1 MKIKSAKSTAL
12 LAVFLLISSQAF
24 AKENAKENLLKADLN
39 PKVSAEKKDSREEIH
54 SFDYDKLFTEA
65 QKLYKSARSWNK
77 LKCEPKTGFIC
88 SKHECNKFETKT
100 NLVLDKKNGTITRC
114 DGKNCETF
122 EAEFEQTGV
131 YVNIQSKGPVGT
143 LIRVLGDYRYKEIST
158 VALDAYVANGEC
170 KVVTE

>member
-1 MKIKSAKSTAL
+1 MKIKSAIL
-12 LAVFLLISSQAF
+12 LAAFSLISSQVF
-24 AKENAKENLLKADLN
+24 AKENVLKADLN
-39 PKVSAEKKDSREEIH
+39 SKISAEKKDNREEIH
-54 SFDYDKLFTEA
+54 SLDYDKLFAEA
-65 QKLYKSARSWNK
+65 QKLYKTAKAWNK
-77 LKCEPKTGFIC
+77 IKCEPKTGFIC
-88 SKHECNKFETKT
+88 NKHECNKFETKT

-131 YVNIQSKGPVGT
+131 YVNVQSKGPIGT

-170 KVVTE
+170 KVVAE